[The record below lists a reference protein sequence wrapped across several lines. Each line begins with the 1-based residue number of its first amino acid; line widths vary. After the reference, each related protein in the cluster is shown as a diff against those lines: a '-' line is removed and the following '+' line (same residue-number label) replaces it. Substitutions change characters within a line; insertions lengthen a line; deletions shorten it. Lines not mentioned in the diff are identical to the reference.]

1 MRAVRPSIAGSAAL
15 AAAVLAASAALAC
28 ADPDRF
34 GPPLAERL
42 VGPDGGVLEGGGARL
57 EIPRGAVDAQVLVSI
72 RLADVDEDVGF
83 DRVSAIHRFTPEDL
97 ALALPA
103 TVTIPL
109 AGAAPGA
116 VLFWRSPGDPG
127 YAAVET
133 AHAPGAV
140 STTTRRLGRGFAA
153 ISR

>member
-1 MRAVRPSIAGSAAL
+1 MRAVTRSIAGAAAL
-15 AAAVLAASAALAC
+15 TTALAALAC
-28 ADPDRF
+28 ADPDRS

-57 EIPRGAVDAQVLVSI
+57 EIPRGALDVQVLVSI
-72 RLADVDEDVGF
+72 RLADVDDDVGF

-109 AGAAPGA
+109 AGTAAGA
-116 VLFWRSPGDPG
+116 VLFWRTPGDPD
-127 YAAVET
+127 YAALAT

-140 STTTRRLGRGFAA
+140 SAATSRLGRGFAA
-153 ISR
+153 IAR